1 MLQCKRI
8 IEIHNFGPVEHTIVD
23 LNKTYQIYIGAQASG
38 KSTICKAIYFCEKLR
53 DYSLTF
59 LLEETQSLYDSST
72 NPWGS
77 YMNYLKKQFMGCFG
91 KTTHMRPFE
100 ICYQF
105 GEHKIS
111 ITLKEGFVNFH
122 FSENLF
128 GEMHALIRDACGIQK
143 RINRVDGSVTIFD
156 KLNEYQMMKQQFQRH
171 LEKLFSD
178 DKEIVY
184 IPAGRSLLA
193 TLSEQLQEY
202 SVAEMDLTMQEFITL
217 IRRTKNQFGS
227 KIPEIIKE
235 YTKTVDGRIDKDAV
249 DKAYELIK
257 KILKADYTSDSEG
270 EKMYFDEYHWVKL
283 MYSSSGQQEVLW
295 ILMLLFVLI
304 LQKKSAF
311 VVIEEPEAHLFPIAQ
326 RNVVQFITL
335 MANVTSSNVL
345 LTTHSPYIL
354 TSANIL
360 LYSSQV
366 EKGNG
371 EVVVPENMR
380 INGDIFAA
388 YKVLYDVEHGSK
400 IESIFDKEEAL
411 IDTEYIDE
419 VSGITNRELLHTRQC
434 VEKDTDLDVG

>member
-1 MLQCKRI
+1 MQLCERK
-8 IEIHNFGPVEHTIVD
+8 IEITNFGPVKHAVVD

-38 KSTICKAIYFCEKLR
+38 KSTICKVIYFCEKMR

-59 LLEETQSLYDSST
+59 LLEETQLLYNSSS
-72 NPWGS
+72 NPVGS
-77 YMNYLKKQFMGCFG
+77 YLNYLKKQFMGCFG
-91 KTTHMRPFE
+91 KTTHMKPFE

-105 GEHKIS
+105 GEHQID
-111 ITLKEGFVNFH
+111 ITLKDGFVNFR
-122 FSENLF
+122 FSEQLF
-128 GEMHALIRDACGIQK
+128 YTMNALIRDACGIQL
-143 RINRVDGSVTIFD
+143 RINQVNETVTIFD
-156 KLNEYQMMKQQFQRH
+156 KLNEYQMMKQQFQVH
-171 LEKLFSD
+171 LEELFADSR
-178 DKEIVY
+178 EIIY

-202 SVAEMDLTMQEFITL
+202 SVSEMDLTMQEFITL
-217 IRRTKNQFGS
+217 IRRTKNRFGS
-227 KIPEIIKE
+227 KIPEMIKE
-235 YTKTVDGRIDKDAV
+235 YTKTVDDRIDKKAV
-249 DKAYELIK
+249 EQAYNLIK

-295 ILMLLFVLI
+295 ILMLLFILI

-326 RNVVQFITL
+326 RDVVQFIAL
-335 MANVTSSNVL
+335 MANVTSSSVL

-360 LYSSQV
+360 LYSSQI
-366 EKGNG
+366 EQGDKDA
-371 EVVVPENMR
+371 VVPVAMR
-380 INGDIFAA
+380 INGDFFDA
-388 YKVLYDVEHGSK
+388 YKVLYDAEDGSK

-419 VSGITNRELLHTRQC
+419 VSGITNREFDRLIEVSMTYDMQ
-434 VEKDTDLDVG
+434 

>member
-1 MLQCKRI
+1 MQLCERK
-8 IEIHNFGPVEHTIVD
+8 IEITNFGPVKHAVVD

-38 KSTICKAIYFCEKLR
+38 KSTICKVIYFCEKMR

-59 LLEETQSLYDSST
+59 LLEETQLLYNSSS
-72 NPWGS
+72 NPVGS
-77 YMNYLKKQFMGCFG
+77 YLNYLKKQFMGCFG
-91 KTTHMRPFE
+91 KTTHMKPFE

-105 GEHKIS
+105 GEHQID
-111 ITLKEGFVNFH
+111 ITLKDGFVNFR
-122 FSENLF
+122 FSDGLF
-128 GEMHALIRDACGIQK
+128 YTMNALIRDACGIQL
-143 RINRVDGSVTIFD
+143 RINQVNETVTIFD
-156 KLNEYQMMKQQFQRH
+156 KLNEYQMMKQQFQVH
-171 LEKLFSD
+171 LEELFADSR
-178 DKEIVY
+178 EIIY

-202 SVAEMDLTMQEFITL
+202 SVSEMDLTMQEFITL
-217 IRRTKNQFGS
+217 IRRTKNRFGS
-227 KIPEIIKE
+227 KIPEMIKE
-235 YTKTVDGRIDKDAV
+235 YTKTVDGRIDKKAV
-249 DKAYELIK
+249 EQAYDLIK

-295 ILMLLFVLI
+295 ILMLLFILI

-326 RNVVQFITL
+326 RDVVQFITL
-335 MANVTSSNVL
+335 MANVTSSSVL

-360 LYSSQV
+360 LYSSQI
-366 EKGNG
+366 EQG
-371 EVVVPENMR
+371 EEDAVVPVAMR
-380 INGDIFAA
+380 INGDFFDA
-388 YKVLYDVEHGSK
+388 YKVLYDVEDGSK

-419 VSGITNRELLHTRQC
+419 VSGITNREFDKLIEVSMTYDMQ
-434 VEKDTDLDVG
+434 